1 MIFLLL
7 FFCSVPMKRNKTKIT
22 QTVICKTN
30 SPLFLACGSKNFLK
44 YVYVSQ
50 QQIKFNNYKLSA
62 MQSLIVKLKSNC
74 R

>member
-1 MIFLLL
+1 MNE
-7 FFCSVPMKRNKTKIT
+7 KKQNKKYEKT

-30 SPLFLACGSKNFLK
+30 SPLFLACGFKNFLK

-50 QQIKFNNYKLSA
+50 QQIKFNNYKLNA
-62 MQSLIVKLKSNC
+62 REFLMYKLKFNC